1 MMALLR
7 RANDEQASEW
17 QPVPEGVWRWVIDRP
32 EVKLSERFGNYQVR
46 FPLALTPD
54 EMERLIDEHGKPP
67 EGTQQSYRCSYTTGL
82 SLGYTQ
88 RDGQYKST
96 KLIDFLSAAVG
107 QANVKRF
114 RDWVAAGGGPPKAE
128 DPDDQQQELD
138 QIQHWLEW
146 FQGLEVYGSVRHEED
161 KQQANV
167 WWARFAGPMAVGSL
181 PGQREDDYQA
191 VGRGKLRSM
200 IAEYDASVGKK
211 ISAAVVTRMSDV
223 KVTDELGT
231 KNLSAEKRR
240 EHARKVLTED
250 IEDDEQKD
258 IPF

>member
-1 MMALLR
+1 MALLR

-17 QPVPEGVWRWVIDRP
+17 EPVPEGVWRFVIDKP

-46 FPLALTPD
+46 FPLVLTPD
-54 EMERLIDEHGKPP
+54 EMTRLRDDYTVP
-67 EGTQQSYRCSYTTGL
+67 EGMQQSYRCSYTTGL

-88 RDGQYKST
+88 KDGQYKST
-96 KLIDFLSAAVG
+96 KLIDFLTAAVG

-114 RDWVAAGGGPPKAE
+114 RDWIAAGGGPPKAE

-161 KQQANV
+161 KQQKDV

-211 ISAAVVTRMSDV
+211 IAAVAATTS
-223 KVTDELGT
+223 
-231 KNLSAEKRR
+231 SKREAAR
-240 EHARKVLTED
+240 EYARKVLTED
-250 IEDDEQKD
+250 IQDENKEEL
-258 IPF
+258 PF